1 MPGPRNEIVWN
12 PIASDATK
20 GNVITRSGG
29 GKAVIRIDAICNML
43 AMARAHQ
50 ALERA
55 DAQEQARNQLAG
67 CSSDTSSHNKKI
79 TPPDEDTDRKIK
91 FP

>member
-1 MPGPRNEIVWN
+1 MPGSRNEIVWN

-20 GNVITRSGG
+20 SDVITRSGG

-43 AMARAHQ
+43 AMVRAHQ

-67 CSSDTSSHNKKI
+67 CSTDTSRHNNKI